1 MKIKKIIAFN
11 IALIAICANSVM
23 SVSALS
29 FPELNV
35 PELEYTPLEIPED
48 MPSPYENFEEK
59 KAEKMQ
65 SLLNKGYGQSY
76 SLGALSMPSGY
87 GQTATDV
94 YNRIGDK
101 SFGEGWQEWGSQI
114 EVPEY
119 SSLASKHAT
128 IRAEGQAN
136 MDALP
141 SAEQRF
147 NQSKYTLLSNDEGA
161 RYAYDKAQEARL
173 QNATIKQNQEIN
185 RLLGRYSQLETIY
198 NANAD
203 EALGEGAMNSEIK
216 KEMDEI
222 LTEISDLEEE
232 KATIIAGMT
241 YGGNI
246 KGSDY
251 FLETTNPD
259 GTANPY
265 ANLMSTFG
273 YVRPT
278 NEWEARTLSSTNS
291 QISQNIDG
299 ITQNNLQNTA
309 NNAGINQEIAN
320 NFISNVKNTRQFSK
334 NEMKLITTSVDS
346 KKYVDDPELNWAIS
360 VVNGDISGNK
370 DKAQDI
376 IADSY
381 TNTDRNGRNTLEGLV
396 DDISEWDSIETFN
409 KNEEYGYHTGD
420 PTLDSH
426 IDIIDNPSSTP
437 AEIDS
442 STMQLTEAYEEAKKN
457 GDTDLQYKLEPYV
470 T

>member
-1 MKIKKIIAFN
+1 MKFKKIIAFN

-161 RYAYDKAQEARL
+161 RYTYDKAQEARL
-173 QNATIKQNQEIN
+173 QHATIEIEQQITSLQAAYQNELSLAETDESNTITHCENATKIQTAIEALEQQKQQ
-185 RLLGRYSQLETIY
+185 IY
-198 NANAD
+198 ND
-203 EALGEGAMNSEIK
+203 LTTETGEIK
-216 KEMDEI
+216 D
-222 LTEISDLEEE
+222 S
-232 KATIIAGMT
+232 T
-241 YGGNI
+241 YFFN
-246 KGSDY
+246 
-251 FLETTNPD
+251 TTNPD
-259 GTANPY
+259 GTQNVQSYAKLRSYYGYEAVTADPWKSAEGYNALSNNLETQQSNKEIKTQNLEAKINAESSMLDNVRKEMEKVSPPNAFYKLYIAQKAVEEATEIPSNKKPTENTDTQETTKSTETYGPFIPTENPTTTATKEQLIQQQEKMDIALY
-265 ANLMSTFG
+265 NGDKEAYIAAGG
-273 YVRPT
+273 YVPT
-278 NEWEARTLSSTNS
+278 EEEVLEA
-291 QISQNIDG
+291 I
-299 ITQNNLQNTA
+299 NTA
-309 NNAGINQEIAN
+309 SGKLKEKDSEAVFKACDTIQIAYDWYVMSGQKEYADALLPYINI
-320 NFISNVKNTRQFSK
+320 
-334 NEMKLITTSVDS
+334 
-346 KKYVDDPELNWAIS
+346 
-360 VVNGDISGNK
+360 
-370 DKAQDI
+370 
-376 IADSY
+376 
-381 TNTDRNGRNTLEGLV
+381 
-396 DDISEWDSIETFN
+396 
-409 KNEEYGYHTGD
+409 
-420 PTLDSH
+420 
-426 IDIIDNPSSTP
+426 
-437 AEIDS
+437 
-442 STMQLTEAYEEAKKN
+442 
-457 GDTDLQYKLEPYV
+457 
-470 T
+470 